1 MNSAGLTRV
10 GCSGDESVSLA
21 IGPLRDTLLG
31 LRPAETA
38 QLADLVNR
46 VTSCYTSG
54 TTLDRG
60 VIGFEELRRLGVRS
74 MAVVPL
80 AAGGARRGLL
90 VVAHTSAT
98 SLTTRDVEP
107 LELLAAQ
114 AAGRLSPAPSDPAR
128 VSGRI

>member
-31 LRPAETA
+31 LRVSETA
-38 QLADLVNR
+38 QLVDLVNR

-80 AAGGARRGLL
+80 AAGGAALRGLL

-107 LELLAAQ
+107 LELLPPRP
-114 AAGRLSPAPSDPAR
+114 AG
-128 VSGRI
+128 G